1 MIDNQPHRCRRAPLR
16 AVVILG
22 AAVVAMATV
31 GCSST
36 SNHAGTVSS
45 SAPSSSS
52 SSTATGSS
60 GSATYPAAKQQ
71 LCQARD
77 QLKTSVQALTK
88 ASLLV
93 GGTTAIKAAVDKVQT
108 DLTDLKAAA
117 QQTYGP
123 QVDAMQ
129 TALTQLE
136 TAVGTLG
143 TGSATQN
150 LQAVGTA
157 IAPVGTTSADLFT
170 TLKSACG

>member
-1 MIDNQPHRCRRAPLR
+1 MIDNQPHRCRRGPLR

-22 AAVVAMATV
+22 AAVVAMAAV

-36 SNHAGTVSS
+36 SNHASTVS

-60 GSATYPAAKQQ
+60 ESATYPAAKEQ

-77 QLKTSVQALTK
+77 QLKTSVQALTQP
-88 ASLLV
+88 SLLV
-93 GGTTAIKAAVDKVQT
+93 GGTTAIKAGVDKVQT
-108 DLTDLKAAA
+108 DLTDLKTAA

-129 TALTQLE
+129 STLNQLE

-143 TGSATQN
+143 TGGATQN

-170 TLKSACG
+170 TLQAACG